1 MPELTPNQL
10 EAIAEGAIG
19 QGLDAAKPLV
29 AGLLG
34 KAGTIG
40 EAIEQ
45 PLWALVE
52 AAIGAGVEFA
62 VQQLT
67 PQAMDISTY
76 GRVTATLELD

>member
-1 MPELTPNQL
+1 MPELTPHQL

-29 AGLLG
+29 GKLLK

-40 EAIEQ
+40 EAIEH

-52 AAIGAGVEFA
+52 AAVGAGVEFA

-67 PQAMDISTY
+67 PRAMDISTD
-76 GRVTATLELD
+76 GQVTATLELG